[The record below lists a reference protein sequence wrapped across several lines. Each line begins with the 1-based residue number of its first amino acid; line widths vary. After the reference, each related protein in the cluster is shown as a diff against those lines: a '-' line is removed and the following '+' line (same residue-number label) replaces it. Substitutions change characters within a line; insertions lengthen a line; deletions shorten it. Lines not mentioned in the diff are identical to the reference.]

1 MNNFFKKYQ
10 SEFSAYYNMA
20 RQNAYI
26 TLQHIS
32 NIMGYKEG
40 EGKESRLFEMQSV
53 MQVTKEKPNQQIFLL
68 KQLSRFFPVLRI
80 MAECERKKGQIAS
93 GSPESIRKVLVNIF
107 NVLNYER
114 DRASHLSFVDE
125 RTDSEKYIEKE
136 RQVAYY
142 LNHCYTVAVRTIK
155 TRFGKETKDMEI
167 FTKERYKFTTEFVD
181 GKKIRKA
188 EINYNFPFSMVDKDK
203 RLTDLGRVF
212 LISLFIEKR
221 YASIFFDSL
230 QTNNKSDI
238 YKNLNEEQKSLLRE
252 IFSAFRIRLPKERLG
267 NERSDILLALDMLNE
282 LKKAPQDL
290 FEHLKPE
297 DQDKFRIKST
307 TGDDILLRRSEDRF
321 HFFAMRYIDEKRLF
335 NNIRFQ
341 VNMGK
346 YRFLK
351 KEDKH
356 CINDEH
362 CMRILQKDINGFG
375 RLQEMEDYRC
385 GISDLWK
392 SRSMIKPHTDIT
404 RNDPNI
410 LPYITDSRTQY
421 VFNGDRIGLG
431 WPGYSSSEGKSLPV
445 RNSSYI
451 PEVSS
456 DNTVECAQPKCWI
469 SIYEIP
475 AMVFHILLN
484 GNSGVETEKLIK
496 DEVEKYKRFFQDIA
510 DGNVQRIK
518 CKDIKNPKPAEYRPI
533 EEKYGIEWSDIPD
546 KLKDFLVGR
555 TRKNFNNYAET
566 IINKMIDANTLS
578 ISRFKEKI
586 DKVSGDDNKM
596 GKDSYVEIRPGR
608 LAAFLMK
615 DIIAL
620 QPSALKGELKGK
632 DKLTGLNYSILNAE
646 LAMYNAMYDE
656 KKFNILKDMF
666 EKAGLIAKAN
676 PIEKANNIHP
686 FLGEVFE
693 SKPKNTIEFYQSY
706 MDFRLKWLKSI
717 LDTKNF
723 KSVNLLKPDRTK
735 WMNRNAEFYRNLAK
749 RYLSQPIELPR
760 SLFESSIVDKM
771 IEICTDNDNLQEL
784 KEQLI
789 RYRNNE
795 EGVRFNVTYLILKYH
810 ESVKN
815 DKSQKFY
822 GWDKGY
828 KVIDKLEGG
837 KCFNQTGFLEEY
849 DFKRKIDNY
858 IDTFKIKLT
867 GNNYRRASDEEK
879 DTELK
884 KIEKYRKELDMNER
898 TLRRLKVQDILMF
911 YMAKNIIGSDVDNF
925 KMNGIS
931 PDIED
936 EGILELKIPFSMKIT
951 LSDGTEKTI
960 YQEAIKI
967 KNYGDFF
974 CYLYDDRVKS
984 LLPQISKAEID
995 RMELDRELMNYDL
1008 TRPQIFSLI
1017 LDFEKSINDKYPDMT
1032 KERHGFTDLL
1042 NRLEILDSKEKENIR
1057 LVRNAFSHNKY
1068 PNIENIKN
1076 DIPEIAV
1083 GIKKSFIKDTNKII
1097 K

>member
-53 MQVTKEKPNQQIFLL
+53 IQVTKEKPNQQIFLL

-136 RQVAYY
+136 RHVAYY

-181 GKKIRKA
+181 GKKTKKA
-188 EINYNFPFSMVDKDK
+188 EINYNFPFSMMDKDK

-282 LKKAPQDL
+282 LKKAPQEL

-297 DQDKFRIKST
+297 DQDKFRIKSA

-351 KEDKH
+351 KKDKH
-356 CINDEH
+356 CINDDI

-431 WPGYSSSEGKSLPV
+431 WPGYSNSEGKSLPV

-456 DNTVECAQPKCWI
+456 DNAVECAQSKCWI

-496 DEVEKYKRFFQDIA
+496 DEVEKYKRFFQDIV
-510 DGNVQRIK
+510 DGNIQKVK
-518 CKDIKNPKPAEYRPI
+518 CKDIKNPSPVEYKQI
-533 EEKYGIEWSDIPD
+533 EDKYGIKWSNIPD
-546 KLKDFLVGR
+546 KLKDYLVGR
-555 TRKNFNNYAET
+555 TRKNFDSYAKT
-566 IINKMIDANTLS
+566 IVCEMIEKNKRAIE
-578 ISRFKEKI
+578 RFKENIK
-586 DKVSGDDNKM
+586 KVVGSDNKM
-596 GKDSYVEIRPGR
+596 GKKSYIEIKPGR

-620 QPSALKGELKGK
+620 QPSALTGELKGR
-632 DKLTGLNYSILNAE
+632 DKLTGLNYSVLNAE
-646 LAMYNAMYDE
+646 LAMYNAYDKE
-656 KKFNILKDMF
+656 NFYSLKVMF
-666 EKAGLIAKAN
+666 EKANLIGN
-676 PIEKANNIHP
+676 SNNRHP
-686 FLGEVFE
+686 FLYKVFD
-693 SKPKNTIEFYQSY
+693 SKPMNTIEFYQSY
-706 MDFRLKWLKSI
+706 MKYRLEWLKSV
-717 LDTKNF
+717 LSKKDF

-735 WMNRNAEFYRNLAK
+735 WMNRNTEFYKNLAQ

-771 IEICTDNDNLQEL
+771 IEICADNDNLQEL

-789 RYRNNE
+789 RYRNKE

-828 KVIDKLEGG
+828 KVIDKLEG
-837 KCFNQTGFLEEY
+837 KNCFRQTNFLENY
-849 DFKRKIDNY
+849 DFKGKTNEY
-858 IDTFKIKLT
+858 IDTLKIKQRWNT
-867 GNNYRRASDEEK
+867 YKKASNEEK
-879 DTELK
+879 EIELK
-884 KIEKYRKELDMNER
+884 KIEKYRKELDENER
-898 TLRRLKVQDILMF
+898 TLRRLKVQDILLF
-911 YMAKNIIGSDVDNF
+911 YMAKNIIGSNVDNF
-925 KMNGIS
+925 KMKSIS
-931 PDIED
+931 PHKE
-936 EGILELKIPFSMKIT
+936 EGILELQIPFSMKFT

-960 YQEAIKI
+960 YQETIKI

-974 CYLYDDRVKS
+974 CYLYDERVKS
-984 LLPQISKAEID
+984 LLPQIKKAEID

-1008 TRPQIFSLI
+1008 TRPEIFSLI
-1017 LDFEKSINDKYPDMT
+1017 LDFEKAVNNKYPEMT
-1032 KERHGFTDLL
+1032 KQRHGFTDLL
-1042 NRLEILDSKEKENIR
+1042 NKLEVLNSLEKDNIR

-1068 PNIENIKN
+1068 PNIENIKK

>member
-1 MNNFFKKYQ
+1 MNNFFNKYQ
-10 SEFSAYYNMA
+10 PEFYAYYNMA

-32 NIMGYKEG
+32 NIMGYEEG

-68 KQLSRFFPVLRI
+68 KQLERYFPVLRV
-80 MAECERKKGQIAS
+80 MAICERGKDNIAS
-93 GSPESIRKVLVNIF
+93 GTPNAIYKVLVNIF
-107 NVLNYER
+107 TVLNYER
-114 DRASHLSFVDE
+114 DRAAHLSFVDDRTNSEEYLKIE
-125 RTDSEKYIEKE
+125 R
-136 RQVAYY
+136 RVAYY
-142 LNHCYTVAVRTIK
+142 LNHCYTVAIRTIK
-155 TRFGKETKDMEI
+155 SRFNKNTADMEI
-167 FTKERYKFTTEFVD
+167 FTKDRYKFRTVFEN
-181 GKKIRKA
+181 GEKYKKSG
-188 EINYNFPFSMVDKDK
+188 INYNYPFSMMTNDE
-203 RLTDLGRVF
+203 RLTDIGRVF

-230 QTNNKSDI
+230 QTNNESDF
-238 YKNLNEEQKSLLRE
+238 YKNLDEEQKSLLRE

-282 LKKAPQDL
+282 LKKAPQEL

-297 DQDKFRIKST
+297 DQDRFRVIST
-307 TGDDILLRRSEDRF
+307 TGEDILLRRYGNRF
-321 HFFAMRYIDEKRLF
+321 PFFAMKYIDERHLF
-335 NNIRFQ
+335 KDIRFQ

-346 YRFLK
+346 YRFLMK
-351 KEDKH
+351 ADKH
-356 CINDEH
+356 CINDEV

-385 GISDLWK
+385 GISKSWK
-392 SRSMIKPHTDIT
+392 SRDLIKHHTDLT
-404 RNDPNI
+404 RNNPDI
-410 LPYITDSRTQY
+410 FPYITDSRAQY
-421 VFNGDRIGLG
+421 IFNGDRIGLG
-431 WPGYSSSEGKSLPV
+431 WPGYTDSEGKYLPLK
-445 RNSSYI
+445 NSSYV
-451 PEVSS
+451 PDVSS
-456 DNTVECAQPKCWI
+456 DNAVVCAQPKCWM
-469 SIYEIP
+469 SVYEIP
-475 AMVFHILLN
+475 AMMFHILLN
-484 GNSGVETEKLIK
+484 GNSGVETEKIIK

-510 DGNVQRIK
+510 DENVQRIK
-518 CKDIKNPKPAEYRPI
+518 CKDIKNPKPSEYRLI
-533 EEKYGIEWSDIPD
+533 EEKYSIKWSDIPD
-546 KLKDFLVGR
+546 KLKVFLVGR

-566 IINKMIDANTLS
+566 IIKKMIDANTLS

-596 GKDSYVEIRPGR
+596 GKNSYVEIRPGR

-620 QPSALKGELKGK
+620 QPSALKDELKGK

-656 KKFNILKDMF
+656 KKFDRLKEMF
-666 EKAGLIAKAN
+666 EKANLIG
-676 PIEKANNIHP
+676 EANNKHP
-686 FLGEVFE
+686 FLDEVFKN
-693 SKPKNTIEFYQSY
+693 KPKNTIEFYQLY
-706 MDFRLKWLKSI
+706 MDSRLTWLNDISK
-717 LDTKNF
+717 TKNF

-735 WMNRNAEFYRNLAK
+735 WMNRNAEFYKNLAK

-771 IEICTDNDNLQEL
+771 IEICADNDNLQEL

-789 RYRNNE
+789 RYRNKE

-810 ESVKN
+810 ELVMN
-815 DKSQKFY
+815 DRSQMFY
-822 GWDKGY
+822 GWEKSY
-828 KVIDKLEGG
+828 KVIDKLEGE
-837 KCFNQTGFLEEY
+837 KCFKQTSFLEKY
-849 DFKRKIDNY
+849 DFNGKTNNY
-858 IDTFKIKLT
+858 IDSFKLK
-867 GNNYRRASDEEK
+867 GNNSKMASDEEK
-879 DTELK
+879 DKEWK

-911 YMAKNIIGSDVDNF
+911 YMAKNIIGSDVDKF

-951 LSDGTEKTI
+951 FSDGTEKTI
-960 YQEAIKI
+960 YQETIKI

-1017 LDFEKSINDKYPDMT
+1017 LDFEKSINNKYPEMT

-1068 PNIENIKN
+1068 PNIENIKE
-1076 DIPEIAV
+1076 DIPEVAV
-1083 GIKKSFIKDTNKII
+1083 GVKKSLIRDANKII

>member
-1 MNNFFKKYQ
+1 MNNFFNKYQ
-10 SEFSAYYNMA
+10 PEFYAYYNMA

-93 GSPESIRKVLVNIF
+93 GSPESIRKVLINVF

-125 RTDSEKYIEKE
+125 RTGSEDYLRKE

-142 LNHCYTVAVRTIK
+142 LNHCYTVAIRTVK
-155 TRFGKETKDMEI
+155 SRFGKETKDMEI
-167 FTKERYKFTTEFVD
+167 FTKDRYKFITEFLD
-181 GKKIRKA
+181 GKKTRKA
-188 EINYNFPFSMVDKDK
+188 EINYNFSFSMIDKDK
-203 RLTDLGRVF
+203 RLTDMGRVF

-221 YASIFFDSL
+221 YATILFDSL
-230 QTNNKSDI
+230 QTNNKSDF
-238 YKNLNEEQKSLLRE
+238 YKNLNEEQKSILRE
-252 IFSAFRIRLPKERLG
+252 TFSAFRIRLPKERLG

-282 LKKAPQDL
+282 LKKAPQEL
-290 FEHLKPE
+290 FEHLNPE
-297 DQDKFRIKST
+297 NQDKFRIKST

-335 NNIRFQ
+335 NKIRFQ

-356 CINDEH
+356 CINDDI

-410 LPYITDSRTQY
+410 LPYITDSRAQY
-421 VFNGDRIGLG
+421 VFNGDKIGLG
-431 WPGYSSSEGKSLPV
+431 WARYSDSDGRNLPV
-445 RNSSYI
+445 KNSSYI

-456 DNTVECAQPKCWI
+456 DNTVICTQPKCWM

-475 AMVFHILLN
+475 AMIFHILLN

-496 DEVEKYKRFFQDIA
+496 KEVEKYKCFFQDIA
-510 DGNVQRIK
+510 DGNIQKVK
-518 CKDIKNPKPAEYRPI
+518 CKDIKNPKPVEYKPI
-533 EEKYGIEWSDIPD
+533 EDKYGIKWSNIPD
-546 KLKDFLVGR
+546 KLKDHLVGR

-566 IINKMIDANTLS
+566 MVIKMIDANRLS
-578 ISRFKEKI
+578 IDRFEEKI
-586 DKVSGDDNKM
+586 EKVTGEDNKM
-596 GKDSYVEIRPGR
+596 GKESYVEIRPGI
-608 LAAFLMK
+608 LASFLMK

-646 LAMYNAMYDE
+646 LAMYNAIYD
-656 KKFNILKDMF
+656 KDNFDRLKAMF
-666 EKAGLIAKAN
+666 EKAKLIG
-676 PIEKANNIHP
+676 ESNNKHP
-686 FLGEVFE
+686 FLDIVFDCR
-693 SKPKNTIEFYQSY
+693 PKNTIEFYRTY
-706 MDFRLKWLKSI
+706 MKCRLEWLKGI
-717 LDTKNF
+717 LERKDF
-723 KSVNLLKPDRTK
+723 KSVNLLKPERTK
-735 WMNRNAEFYRNLAK
+735 WKNRNADFYKNLAQ

-771 IEICTDNDNLQEL
+771 IEICDDNDNLQEL

-789 RYRNNE
+789 RYRNKE

-810 ESVKN
+810 ELVMN
-815 DKSQKFY
+815 DRSQMFY
-822 GWDKGY
+822 GWEKSY

-837 KCFNQTGFLEEY
+837 NCFNQTDFLENY
-849 DFKRKIDNY
+849 DFKGKTNEY
-858 IDTFKIKLT
+858 IDTLKIKQRWNT
-867 GNNYRRASDEEK
+867 YKKASNEEK
-879 DTELK
+879 EIELK
-884 KIEKYRKELDMNER
+884 KIEKYRKELDENER
-898 TLRRLKVQDILMF
+898 TLRRLKVQDILLF
-911 YMAKNIIGSDVDNF
+911 YMAKNIIGSNVDNF
-925 KMNGIS
+925 KMKSIS
-931 PDIED
+931 PHKE
-936 EGILELKIPFSMKIT
+936 EGILELQIPFSMKFT

-995 RMELDRELMNYDL
+995 RMVLDRELMNYDL
-1008 TRPQIFSLI
+1008 IRPQIFSLI
-1017 LDFEKSINDKYPDMT
+1017 LDFEKSINNKYPEMT

-1057 LVRNAFSHNKY
+1057 LVRNAFSHNMY
-1068 PNIENIKN
+1068 PNIENIKE
-1076 DIPEIAV
+1076 DIPEVAV
-1083 GIKKSFIKDTNKII
+1083 GIKKSFISETNKII

>member
-282 LKKAPQDL
+282 LKKAPQEL

-496 DEVEKYKRFFQDIA
+496 DEVEKYKRFFQDIV
-510 DGNVQRIK
+510 DGNIQKVK
-518 CKDIKNPKPAEYRPI
+518 CKDTKNPTPVEYKPI
-533 EEKYGIEWSDIPD
+533 EDKYGIKWSNIPD
-546 KLKDFLVGR
+546 KLKDYLVGR
-555 TRKNFNNYAET
+555 TRKNFDSYAKT
-566 IINKMIDANTLS
+566 IVCEMIEKNKRAIE
-578 ISRFKEKI
+578 RFKEDIK
-586 DKVSGDDNKM
+586 KVNGTDNKM
-596 GKDSYVEIRPGR
+596 GKKSYIEIKPGR

-620 QPSALKGELKGK
+620 QPSALTGELKGR
-632 DKLTGLNYSILNAE
+632 DKLTGLNYSVLNAE
-646 LAMYNAMYDE
+646 LAMYNALYDKE
-656 KKFNILKDMF
+656 NFCRLKVMF
-666 EKAGLIAKAN
+666 EKANLIGN
-676 PIEKANNIHP
+676 SNNRHP
-686 FLGEVFE
+686 FLYKVFD
-693 SKPKNTIEFYQSY
+693 SKPMNTIEFYQSY
-706 MDFRLKWLKSI
+706 MKYRLEWLKSV
-717 LDTKNF
+717 LSKKDF
-723 KSVNLLKPDRTK
+723 KSVNLLKPERTK
-735 WMNRNAEFYRNLAK
+735 WMNRNTEFYKNLAQ

-771 IEICTDNDNLQEL
+771 IEICADNDNLQEL
-784 KEQLI
+784 KKRLI
-789 RYRNNE
+789 RYRNKE

-828 KVIDKLEGG
+828 KVIDKLEG
-837 KCFNQTGFLEEY
+837 KSCFRQTNFLENY
-849 DFKRKIDNY
+849 DFKGKTNEY
-858 IDTFKIKLT
+858 IDTLEIKQRWNT
-867 GNNYRRASDEEK
+867 YKKASNEEK
-879 DTELK
+879 EIELK
-884 KIEKYRKELDMNER
+884 KIEKYRKELDENER
-898 TLRRLKVQDILMF
+898 TLRRLKVQDILLF
-911 YMAKNIIGSDVDNF
+911 YLAKNIIGSGVDNF
-925 KMNGIS
+925 KMKSIS
-931 PDIED
+931 PYKE
-936 EGILELKIPFSMKIT
+936 EGILELQIPFSMKFT
-951 LSDGTEKTI
+951 LSDGTERTI

-974 CYLYDDRVKS
+974 CYLYDERVKS
-984 LLPQISKAEID
+984 LLPQIKKAEIN

-1008 TRPQIFSLI
+1008 TRPEIFSLI
-1017 LDFEKSINDKYPDMT
+1017 LDFEKAVNNKYPEMT

-1042 NRLEILDSKEKENIR
+1042 NKLEVLNSSEKDNIR

-1068 PNIENIKN
+1068 PNIKNIKN

-1083 GIKKSFIKDTNKII
+1083 GIKKSFIKDTDKII

>member
-10 SEFSAYYNMA
+10 PEFSAYYNMA

-136 RQVAYY
+136 RHVAYY
-142 LNHCYTVAVRTIK
+142 LNHCYTVAARTIK

-181 GKKIRKA
+181 GKKTKKA
-188 EINYNFPFSMVDKDK
+188 EINYNFPFSMMDKDK

-282 LKKAPQDL
+282 LKKAPQEL

-297 DQDKFRIKST
+297 DQDKFRIKSA

-356 CINDEH
+356 CINDDI

-431 WPGYSSSEGKSLPV
+431 WPGYSNSEGKSLPV

-456 DNTVECAQPKCWI
+456 DNAVECAQPKCWI

-475 AMVFHILLN
+475 AMIFHILLN

-496 DEVEKYKRFFQDIA
+496 DEVEKYKRFFQDIV
-510 DGNVQRIK
+510 DGNIQKVK
-518 CKDIKNPKPAEYRPI
+518 CKDIKNPSPVEYKPI
-533 EEKYGIEWSDIPD
+533 EDKYGIKWSNIPD
-546 KLKDFLVGR
+546 KLKDYLVGR
-555 TRKNFNNYAET
+555 TRKNFDSYAKT
-566 IINKMIDANTLS
+566 IVCEMIEKNERA
-578 ISRFKEKI
+578 IERFKENIK
-586 DKVSGDDNKM
+586 KVVGSDNKM
-596 GKDSYVEIRPGR
+596 GKKSYIEIKPGR

-620 QPSALKGELKGK
+620 QPSALTGELKGR
-632 DKLTGLNYSILNAE
+632 DKLTGLNYSVLNAE
-646 LAMYNAMYDE
+646 LAMYNAYDKE
-656 KKFNILKDMF
+656 NFYSLKVMF
-666 EKAGLIAKAN
+666 EKANLIGN
-676 PIEKANNIHP
+676 SNNRHP
-686 FLGEVFE
+686 FLYKVFD
-693 SKPKNTIEFYQSY
+693 SKPMNTIEFYQSY
-706 MDFRLKWLKSI
+706 MKYRLEWLKSV
-717 LDTKNF
+717 LSKKDF

-735 WMNRNAEFYRNLAK
+735 WMNRNTEFYKNLAQ

-771 IEICTDNDNLQEL
+771 IEICADNDNLQEL

-789 RYRNNE
+789 RYRNKE

-828 KVIDKLEGG
+828 KVIDKLEG
-837 KCFNQTGFLEEY
+837 KSCFRQTNFLENY
-849 DFKRKIDNY
+849 DFKGKTNEY
-858 IDTFKIKLT
+858 IDTLKIKQRWNT
-867 GNNYRRASDEEK
+867 YKKASNEEK
-879 DTELK
+879 EIELK
-884 KIEKYRKELDMNER
+884 KIEKYRKELDENEK
-898 TLRRLKVQDILMF
+898 TLRRLKVQDILLF
-911 YMAKNIIGSDVDNF
+911 YMAKNIIGSNVDNF
-925 KMNGIS
+925 KMKSIS
-931 PDIED
+931 PHKE
-936 EGILELKIPFSMKIT
+936 EGILELQIPFSMKFT

-974 CYLYDDRVKS
+974 CYLYDERVKS
-984 LLPQISKAEID
+984 LLPQIKKAEID

-1008 TRPQIFSLI
+1008 TRPEIFSLI
-1017 LDFEKSINDKYPDMT
+1017 LDFEKAVNNKYPEMT

-1042 NRLEILDSKEKENIR
+1042 NKLEVLNSLEKDNIR

-1068 PNIENIKN
+1068 PNIKNIKN